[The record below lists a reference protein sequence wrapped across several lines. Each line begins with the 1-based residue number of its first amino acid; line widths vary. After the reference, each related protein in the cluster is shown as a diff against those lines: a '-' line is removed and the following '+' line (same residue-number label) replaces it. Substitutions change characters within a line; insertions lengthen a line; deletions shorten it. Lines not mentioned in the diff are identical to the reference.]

1 MKKIII
7 LSITLIS
14 AAGLYA
20 WPGSSSTGG
29 PGFDGD
35 QGTNNTHTG
44 ASGTENLDTPVDGG
58 IFTMTALAIGYGVKR
73 SRRKKENKSDV
84 I

>member
-14 AAGLYA
+14 VVGLYA
-20 WPGSSSTGG
+20 WPGG
-29 PGFDGD
+29 PGFNDD
-35 QGTNNTHTG
+35 AGTNNAHTG

-58 IFTMTALAIGYGVKR
+58 IFTMTALAIGYGVRQSRKR
-73 SRRKKENKSDV
+73 KEEKDKEDSV
-84 I
+84 L